1 MNMRSCAKLA
11 AAIFV
16 LTGATFGPAHA
27 QEDELPIPGTPG
39 ATSDSLLIDLDVTDM
54 PLAKVMDVIERQVQ
68 VNIIV
73 DPNIDVTVTERFR
86 SINWRLAVD
95 LIAKTY
101 NCEVEEIEDALYIKQ
116 PPKVTLTFTDAN
128 IRTVLQLIAQYAG
141 KNIIIAPEIV
151 GKITVDLHEV
161 HWLDALEAIVETS
174 GPFAVVKVGDDDLLR
189 IVTRDSIKQELETVV
204 LPLKF
209 SRPPALYNAVP
220 PKQVG
225 NNANSSAAVF
235 VGQRPTQA
243 VQDVRTNF
251 TLFRAL
257 QEIVRNANIEG
268 AYLDYDLESNAF
280 VVTATPPLLEQLR
293 DIISKVDREP
303 DQIFCEV
310 RFVAT
315 RDSDFENTGIEFS
328 SGDEFSG
335 LRMAG
340 PFADLSGTQR
350 AITFIDPADPRQRFD
365 ATNNGL
371 PVAQPIIP
379 LGANS
384 GEYPF
389 LLGEGTEQ
397 LTSNLFIP
405 SILDFSGLNMTLNMI
420 HRDERSKIVQSPSLF
435 MQDNTDAV
443 IFVGENVPYAQLQS
457 QPDANGNV
465 IQTLTEGEESPVA
478 IGFSLFLQPHVIPND
493 NRVVMTVIPR
503 VNSLIGTTSNIQGFE
518 LFGFGDL
525 QINLPRTREQALVSQ
540 IMLRDTQTA
549 VLGGLRTR
557 NQTHIVKA
565 VPILSSIP
573 IIGNLFKSTN
583 ITNTVENLTVFISP
597 TIVRQASTVNSIFWR
612 ASKRLEQD
620 DWFFKNKDAPSE
632 DEKIDELEEEGGDK

>member
-1 MNMRSCAKLA
+1 M
-11 AAIFV
+11 
-16 LTGATFGPAHA
+16 
-27 QEDELPIPGTPG
+27 
-39 ATSDSLLIDLDVTDM
+39 LIDLDVTDM

-101 NCEVEEIEDALYIKQ
+101 NCEVEEIEGALYIKQ

-141 KNIIIAPEIV
+141 KNIIIAPEV
-151 GKITVDLHEV
+151 TGKITVDLHEV

-174 GPFAVVKVGDDDLLR
+174 GPYAVVKVGDDDLLR

-220 PKQVG
+220 PKQTG
-225 NNANSSAAVF
+225 NNQNSSAAVF
-235 VGQRPTQA
+235 VGQRPTA
-243 VQDVRTNF
+243 VVTDVRERF

-280 VVTATPPLLEQLR
+280 VVTATPPLLAQLR
-293 DIISKVDREP
+293 EIIAKVDREP

-315 RDSDFENTGIEFS
+315 RDSDFEQTGIEFS
-328 SGDEFSG
+328 SGSQFDG
-335 LRMAG
+335 LRFAG
-340 PFADLSGTQR
+340 PFADLGQTKRTININDVALPQPSALR
-350 AITFIDPADPRQRFD
+350 APAQ
-365 ATNNGL
+365 L
-371 PVAQPIIP
+371 
-379 LGANS
+379 S

-389 LLGEGTEQ
+389 LLGENSEQ
-397 LTSNLFIP
+397 LTNNFFIP
-405 SILDFSGLNMTLNMI
+405 SILDFSGMNMTLNMI
-420 HRDERSKIVQSPSLF
+420 HRDEKTKVVQSPSLF

-465 IQTLTEGEESPVA
+465 IQTLTEGDDSPVA

-503 VNSLIGTTSNIQGFE
+503 VNALIGTTSTIQGFE
-518 LFGFGDL
+518 TFGFGDL

-557 NQTHIVKA
+557 NQSRIVKA
-565 VPILSSIP
+565 VPLLSSIP
-573 IIGNLFKSTN
+573 IIGNIFTSTN
-583 ITNTVENLTVFISP
+583 TINTVENLTVFISP
-597 TIVRQASTVNSIFWR
+597 TIVRQASTVNSIFLR
-612 ASKRLEQD
+612 SSKRLEQD
-620 DWFFKNKDAPSE
+620 DWFFKNQDAPSE
-632 DEKIDELEEEGGDK
+632 DEKVDEIQEERGE

>member
-1 MNMRSCAKLA
+1 M
-11 AAIFV
+11 
-16 LTGATFGPAHA
+16 
-27 QEDELPIPGTPG
+27 
-39 ATSDSLLIDLDVTDM
+39 LIDLDVTDM

-101 NCEVEEIEDALYIKQ
+101 NCEVEEIEGALYIKQ

-141 KNIIIAPEIV
+141 KNIIIAPEIT

-209 SRPPALYNAVP
+209 SRPPAIYNAVP

-243 VQDVRTNF
+243 VTDVRTTF

-257 QEIVRNANIEG
+257 QEIVKNADIAG
-268 AYLDYDLESNAF
+268 AYLDYDLQSNAF
-280 VVTATPPLLEQLR
+280 VVTATPPLLAQLR
-293 DIISKVDREP
+293 DIIAKVDREP

-315 RDSDFENTGIEFS
+315 RDNDFEQTGIEFS
-328 SGDEFSG
+328 SGSEFDG

-340 PFADLSGTQR
+340 PFRDDSGTKRQIEQFR
-350 AITFIDPADPRQRFD
+350 ADPTAPGTVERF
-365 ATNNGL
+365 TTL
-371 PVAQPIIP
+371 
-379 LGANS
+379 S

-389 LLGEGTEQ
+389 LLGERSLSSQNG
-397 LTSNLFIP
+397 FIP
-405 SILDFSGLNMTLNMI
+405 ALLDYSGLNMTLNMI
-420 HRDERSKIVQSPSLF
+420 HRDDRSKIVQSPSLF

-465 IQTLTEGEESPVA
+465 IQTLTEGDESPVA

-503 VNSLIGTTSNIQGFE
+503 VNALIGTTSPIAGFE

-557 NQTHIVKA
+557 NQGLVIKA

-573 IIGNLFKSTN
+573 IIGNLFKSTTT
-583 ITNTVENLTVFISP
+583 TNSVENLTVFISP
-597 TIVRQASTVNSIFWR
+597 TIVRQASTVNSIFLR
-612 ASKRLEQD
+612 ASKRVEQD
-620 DWFFKNKDAPSE
+620 DWFYKNQDAPTE
-632 DEKIDELEEEGGDK
+632 DEKIDALEEEDGK